1 MMRDREGATA
11 AGSRRPPAPASG
23 RQGARPGR
31 VLGSAAAIAAG
42 ALALVVATAHA
53 EGPSVETIARN
64 CMGCHGEDGV
74 SPGNMPTIYGK
85 SKEWT
90 IQRLEEFRSGDRES
104 TIMGRIMKAFAEED
118 IEALAEYF
126 SARR

>member
-1 MMRDREGATA
+1 MVRDREGARA
-11 AGSRRPPAPASG
+11 AGSRRTPALGG
-23 RQGARPGR
+23 RCQGAGPGR
-31 VLGSAAAIAAG
+31 VLGSAAAIAAAG
-42 ALALVVATAHA
+42 LALMVATAHA

-64 CMGCHGEDGV
+64 CMGCHGEGGV

-90 IQRLEEFRSGDRES
+90 IQRLEEFRSGDREA